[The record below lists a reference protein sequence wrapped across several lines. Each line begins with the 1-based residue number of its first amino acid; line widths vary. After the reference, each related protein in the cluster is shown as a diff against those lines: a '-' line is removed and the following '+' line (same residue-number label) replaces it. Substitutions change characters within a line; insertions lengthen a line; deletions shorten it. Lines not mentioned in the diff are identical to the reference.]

1 MLKAGL
7 VPTPLIDPRTRPPIE
22 IAPQVSP
29 KRQSSFVLFFKLLRF
44 AMHLRWQSKVRKR
57 PAAEIAFE
65 ARNFLEELGGLWIK
79 AGQLLSLRVDLLTP
93 EMSDQL
99 AQLQYRSYGFDPAV
113 ARALVEEE
121 LGATIPQVFSEW
133 EELPFA
139 AASLSQL
146 HRARLRSGEWVAVK
160 VQRPGIEQLM
170 RRDLGLIVW
179 LLKRMKRVPSVSYI
193 GWDAMIRELSRML
206 QEEIDYRYELSNM
219 RRMRK
224 ILKAHKIRVPKAY
237 RQLST
242 KRLIVMEFIPGVIMS
257 EFMRTQRTDPDRLD
271 AWLAENHISPRKVG
285 KRLMISFYRQLYEEE
300 IFHGDLHPGT
310 SCCCATAR
318 SPSSTSA
325 PSAVSTSTTRRSTP
339 RWLARSRSATTAPRW
354 TTSSCCAT
362 RSPRST

>member
-121 LGATIPQVFSEW
+121 LGANIPQVFSEW

-146 HRARLRSGEWVAVK
+146 HRARLRSGEWVAVQ
-160 VQRPGIEQLM
+160 VQRPGIEQFL
-170 RRDLGLIVW
+170 RCDIGPIVW
-179 LLKRMKRVPSVSYI
+179 LLKRMTRVQSVYYI
-193 GWDAMIRELSRML
+193 G
-206 QEEIDYRYELSNM
+206 
-219 RRMRK
+219 
-224 ILKAHKIRVPKAY
+224 
-237 RQLST
+237 
-242 KRLIVMEFIPGVIMS
+242 
-257 EFMRTQRTDPDRLD
+257 
-271 AWLAENHISPRKVG
+271 
-285 KRLMISFYRQLYEEE
+285 
-300 IFHGDLHPGT
+300 
-310 SCCCATAR
+310 
-318 SPSSTSA
+318 
-325 PSAVSTSTTRRSTP
+325 
-339 RWLARSRSATTAPRW
+339 
-354 TTSSCCAT
+354 
-362 RSPRST
+362 